1 MIADPSWLA
10 AAALLPLAA
19 WLWLLAAHGRF
30 WRADQRLPK
39 AAGTLESWPPVVA
52 LVPARDEAE
61 TIAAAVAGHLSQD
74 YPGPFR
80 LVVIDDESADATAR
94 LAREAAA
101 ASGRAERFA
110 LLPAPPREPGW
121 VGKLWAL
128 ESGRRHV
135 EAAGEAPAYWW
146 LTDADIGHPPDTL
159 RRLVAKAESEKRALV
174 SLMVRLWCA
183 SFWERLLIPAFVFF
197 FQKLYP
203 FPRANDDHSRLA
215 AAAGGCV
222 LVRRDSLAAAGG
234 LAAIKGALID
244 DCSLAARVKPQAR
257 REGRGIWVGLTEGS
271 RSLRPYRGLGEIWRM
286 VARSAYTQLHRNP
299 LLLLGTL
306 LGMALLYLAPPA
318 LLLTWPWHGDGVA
331 ALLGLAAWLAMAL
344 AEAPTLRLYR
354 RPPLEGLLLPLAGLL
369 YSAMTVDSALRH
381 WRGQGGRWKGRVAA
395 GRQGT

>member
-1 MIADPSWLA
+1 MSALAIAS
-10 AAALLPLAA
+10 LLPLAA
-19 WLWLLAAHGRF
+19 WLWLLLAHGRF
-30 WRADQRLPK
+30 WRADQRLPE
-39 AAGTLESWPPVVA
+39 ATAEPETWPAVVA

-80 LVVIDDESADATAR
+80 LVVIDDESADGTGR
-94 LAREAAA
+94 LAREAAKA
-101 ASGRAERFA
+101 GSSPERFS

-128 ESGRRHV
+128 ESGRRAV
-135 EAAGEAPAYWW
+135 EAAGDAPTYWW

-159 RRLVAKAESEKRALV
+159 RRLVAKAEGEKRALV

-183 SFWERLLIPAFVFF
+183 SAWERVLVPAFVFF

-203 FPRANDDHSRLA
+203 FPRANDDRDSMA

-222 LVRRDSLAAAGG
+222 LVRRDTLAAAGG

-244 DCSLAARVKPQAR
+244 DCSLAARVKPQAL
-257 REGRGIWVGLTEGS
+257 REGRGIWVGLTDSS

-286 VARSAYTQLHRNP
+286 VARSAYTQLHHNP

-306 LGMALLYLAPPA
+306 LGMALLYLAPP
-318 LLLTWPWHGDGVA
+318 LLLLAWPWHGEPVA
-331 ALLGLAAWLAMAL
+331 GLAGLAAWLLMAL
-344 AEAPTLRLYR
+344 AEAPTLRLYGR
-354 RPPLEGLLLPLAGLL
+354 SPPEGLLLPLAGLL
-369 YSAMTVDSALRH
+369 YSAMTFDSALRH

-395 GRQGT
+395 GRQQA